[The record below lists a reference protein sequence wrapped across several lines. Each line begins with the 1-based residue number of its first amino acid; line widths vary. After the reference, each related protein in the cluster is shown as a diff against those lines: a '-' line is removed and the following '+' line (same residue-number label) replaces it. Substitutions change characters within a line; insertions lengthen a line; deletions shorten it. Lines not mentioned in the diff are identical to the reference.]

1 VWHGKKRRRV
11 VGSAF
16 RRLPFR
22 SVQVWSVLAILDLD
36 GYAFVKKNPL
46 FLSFLFFLL
55 FFIV

>member
-1 VWHGKKRRRV
+1 VERR
-11 VGSAF
+11 GGELWGPPSAV
-16 RRLPFR
+16 FR